1 MPAQGQ
7 FRGALS
13 GPVQESPLGAGSGVP
28 AMGAIAAVVNSSGT
42 FLLSVSFT
50 PQDRIGA
57 SKLSSQFRIDIEFN
71 KSGFS

>member
-1 MPAQGQ
+1 M
-7 FRGALS
+7 GAIDR
-13 GPVQESPLGAGSGVP
+13 
-28 AMGAIAAVVNSSGT
+28 GAIAAVVNSSGT

-57 SKLSSQFRIDIEFN
+57 SKLSSQFRIDIEFD